1 MTQEVQNSRAAQNTQ
16 STHSTQYSTFYVADQ
31 IYGIEVTQVQ
41 EIVKPMPLTKIP
53 LVPECIKG
61 LINLRG
67 QVTTAIGMRE
77 LLGISSQTGT
87 SENSEYMNVVCQ
99 YEDNLVSLLVD
110 EIGDVF
116 SVEASDFEQ
125 TPQTIPNSIK
135 RFMVGVYKVNNSSL
149 LSIIDLQKIVNYLN
163 ELK

>member
-1 MTQEVQNSRAAQNTQ
+1 MVGEAVASQITSNV
-16 STHSTQYSTFYVADQ
+16 QYSTFYVAGQ

-41 EIVKPMPLTKIP
+41 EIVKPMALTKIP
-53 LVPECIKG
+53 LVPGCVKG

-77 LLGISSQTGT
+77 LLEIEQSDEGKTV
-87 SENSEYMNVVCQ
+87 EYMNVVCK

-116 SVEASDFEQ
+116 SVDSSDFEQ
-125 TPQTIPNSIK
+125 TPQTIPDSIK
-135 RFMVGVYKVNNSSL
+135 RFMVGVYKVNSSAL
-149 LSIIDLQKIVNYLN
+149 LSIIDLQKIINYLN

>member
-1 MTQEVQNSRAAQNTQ
+1 MTQEALNQQTSNNTQ

-53 LVPECIKG
+53 LVPDCIKG

-77 LLGISSQTGT
+77 LLGIESVSD
-87 SENSEYMNVVCQ
+87 NSNNLEYMNVVCQ

-135 RFMVGVYKVNNSSL
+135 RFMVGVYKIQNSSL

>member
-1 MTQEVQNSRAAQNTQ
+1 MVQEATVNQ
-16 STHSTQYSTFYVADQ
+16 SVGNVQYSTFYVADQ

-53 LVPECIKG
+53 LVPVCVKG

-77 LLGISSQTGT
+77 LLEIDSV
-87 SENSEYMNVVCQ
+87 EDKPKEMEYMNVVCQ

-116 SVEASDFEQ
+116 SVESEDFEQ

>member
-1 MTQEVQNSRAAQNTQ
+1 MTQEAVSNEVS
-16 STHSTQYSTFYVADQ
+16 HSTQYSTFYVAEQ

-53 LVPECIKG
+53 LVPDCIKG

-77 LLGISSQTGT
+77 LLDINATTQAAK
-87 SENSEYMNVVCQ
+87 EQEHMNVVCQ
-99 YEDNLVSLLVD
+99 YEDNLLSLLVD

-125 TPQTIPNSIK
+125 TPQTIPDSIK